1 MFYLK
6 KNKKRM
12 LALCLS
18 AALSV
23 GSLTVYAATEQWN
36 DASLTPAFTTK
47 TAVSEHTDWADWK
60 ANWDKIK
67 TNYEQVALIP
77 GSDFSKLNFGWYS
90 KEKANEAVVRIAD
103 NKDMK
108 NAKEFK
114 GTCTEGT
121 VINGVQYYSNKVTA
135 DGFEPNTTY
144 YYQVKLNGKWQQ
156 AHEYKT
162 GDPHNFSF
170 MYVGDPQ
177 IGASK
182 GQVPNESAVEQSEDV
197 AARNDAYNWNKTLN
211 SALAQHPEINFLV
224 SPGDQINEPA
234 GNNAE
239 KHLLQEYEYSG
250 YLSATAFRNLPQA
263 VAIGNHD
270 CLTTSYQNHFNVPNP
285 FTAET
290 NSTVAGHG
298 YYYTYGSAL
307 FIVIN
312 ANNYNAADHKALV
325 EKAVKENPNA
335 KWRIVVMHQD
345 IYGSGLDH
353 SDSDGIILRN
363 QLTPI
368 FDANDI
374 DVVLQ
379 GHDHTY
385 ARTYQLTSDG
395 KQYDDFAEYK
405 VGQHGQDHKVLDNKL
420 KSDSAFKEYYT
431 SQNRCYTIADM
442 KQGTLV
448 NPLFY
453 CGGNRLTVKNR
464 CHSLPSP
471 FAVLQ
476 SFFLL
481 HACRASPCFWRIPSF
496 RAGFPPANTAQGAFS
511 ASPIYKSESPNTRR
525 PKSPKAAA
533 IRAGWSS
540 LCRGCPCGS
549 PLQWCVPRRTKCR
562 SPKSAVR

>member
-1 MFYLK
+1 MFHFRKTK
-6 KNKKRM
+6 KQM
-12 LALCLS
+12 IALCLS
-18 AALSV
+18 AALSA
-23 GSLTVYAATEQWN
+23 GSLTAYAATEYWN
-36 DASLTPAFTTK
+36 DASTKPMVETK
-47 TAVSEHTDWADWK
+47 TPISDNTNWEQWK
-60 ANWDKIK
+60 AGWDNLK
-67 TNYEQVALIP
+67 TNYEQVALTP
-77 GSDFSKLNFGWYS
+77 GADFSKLNFGWYS
-90 KEKANEAVVRIAD
+90 KEKTDKAMVRIAD
-103 NKDMK
+103 NKEMK

-290 NSTVAGHG
+290 NPTVAGHG

-353 SDSDGIILRN
+353 SDSDGIILRT
-363 QLTPI
+363 QLIPI

-379 GHDHTY
+379 GHDHSY

-395 KQYDDFAEYK
+395 QVHDEFLEYK
-405 VGQHGQDHKVLDNKL
+405 QDQGGFNHDNFDERFEK
-420 KSDSAFKEYYT
+420 DGVFRAYYK
-431 SQNRCYTIADM
+431 SQNLCYNIADKSQGTVVNPEGVFYLTSNSATGSKFYNLIPEQQDYVAARSQNWRPSYSVINITKDSFTVNTYDVETGEAIDSSYTI
-442 KQGTLV
+442 
-448 NPLFY
+448 
-453 CGGNRLTVKNR
+453 VK
-464 CHSLPSP
+464 
-471 FAVLQ
+471 
-476 SFFLL
+476 
-481 HACRASPCFWRIPSF
+481 
-496 RAGFPPANTAQGAFS
+496 
-511 ASPIYKSESPNTRR
+511 K
-525 PKSPKAAA
+525 
-533 IRAGWSS
+533 
-540 LCRGCPCGS
+540 
-549 PLQWCVPRRTKCR
+549 
-562 SPKSAVR
+562 

>member
-1 MFYLK
+1 MFHFRKTK
-6 KNKKRM
+6 KQM
-12 LALCLS
+12 IALCLS
-18 AALSV
+18 AALSA
-23 GSLTVYAATEQWN
+23 GSLTAYAATEYWN
-36 DASLTPAFTTK
+36 DASTKPMVETK
-47 TAVSEHTDWADWK
+47 TPISDNTNWEQWK
-60 ANWDKIK
+60 AGWDNLK
-67 TNYEQVALIP
+67 TNYEQVALTP
-77 GSDFSKLNFGWYS
+77 GADFSKLNFGWYS
-90 KEKANEAVVRIAD
+90 KEKTDKAMVRIAD
-103 NKDMK
+103 NKEMK

-285 FTAET
+285 FTEET

-353 SDSDGIILRN
+353 SDSDGIILRT

-379 GHDHTY
+379 GHDHSY

-395 KQYDDFAEYK
+395 QAHDEFLEYK
-405 VGQHGQDHKVLDNKL
+405 QDQGGFNHDNFDERFEK
-420 KSDSAFKEYYT
+420 DGVFRAYYK
-431 SQNRCYTIADM
+431 SQNLCYNIVDKSQGTVVNPEGVFYLTSNSATGSKFYNLIPEQQDYVAARSQNWRPSYSVINITKDSFTVNTYDVETGEAIDSSYTI
-442 KQGTLV
+442 
-448 NPLFY
+448 
-453 CGGNRLTVKNR
+453 VK
-464 CHSLPSP
+464 
-471 FAVLQ
+471 
-476 SFFLL
+476 
-481 HACRASPCFWRIPSF
+481 
-496 RAGFPPANTAQGAFS
+496 
-511 ASPIYKSESPNTRR
+511 K
-525 PKSPKAAA
+525 
-533 IRAGWSS
+533 
-540 LCRGCPCGS
+540 
-549 PLQWCVPRRTKCR
+549 
-562 SPKSAVR
+562 

>member
-224 SPGDQINEPA
+224 SPGDQISVKGPKT
-234 GNNAE
+234 E
-239 KHLLQEYEYSG
+239 KDYKEQEDQYSG
-250 YLSATAFRNLPQA
+250 YLSAIAFRNLPQA
-263 VAIGNHD
+263 NAIGNHD
-270 CLTTSYQNHFNVPNP
+270 CTSASYQNHFNNPNP
-285 FTAET
+285 FLEET
-290 NSTVAGHG
+290 SPTQAGNG
-298 YYYTYGSAL
+298 YFYSYGNAL

-312 ANNYNAADHKALV
+312 ANNYNAADHKALI
-325 EKAVKENPNA
+325 EKAIKAHPDA

-345 IYGSGLDH
+345 IYGSGKDH
-353 SDSDGIILRN
+353 SDSDGIILRT

-379 GHDHTY
+379 GHDHSY

-395 KQYDDFAEYK
+395 KGHDEFLDYK
-405 VGQHGQDHKVLDNKL
+405 ENQGGFDHSKFDERFDN
-420 KSDSAFKEYYT
+420 DSAFKAYYK
-431 SQNRCYTIADM
+431 SQNFCYTIAD
-442 KQGTLV
+442 KTQGTVV
-448 NPLFY
+448 NPEGVFY
-453 CGGNRLTVKNR
+453 LTSNSATGSKYYNLIPEQQDYIAARSQNWRPSYTVINITKDSFTVNTYDVETGEAIDSAYTIVK
-464 CHSLPSP
+464 
-471 FAVLQ
+471 
-476 SFFLL
+476 
-481 HACRASPCFWRIPSF
+481 
-496 RAGFPPANTAQGAFS
+496 
-511 ASPIYKSESPNTRR
+511 K
-525 PKSPKAAA
+525 
-533 IRAGWSS
+533 
-540 LCRGCPCGS
+540 
-549 PLQWCVPRRTKCR
+549 
-562 SPKSAVR
+562 

>member
-6 KNKKRM
+6 KRRKQM
-12 LALCLS
+12 IALCLS

-23 GSLTVYAATEQWN
+23 GSLTAYAATEYWN
-36 DASLTPAFTTK
+36 DASTKPMVETK
-47 TAVSEHTDWADWK
+47 TPISDNTNWEQWK
-60 ANWDKIK
+60 AGWDNLK
-67 TNYEQVALIP
+67 TNYEQVALTP
-77 GSDFSKLNFGWYS
+77 GADFSKLNFGWYS
-90 KEKANEAVVRIAD
+90 KEKTDKAMVRIAD
-103 NKDMK
+103 NKEMK

-135 DGFEPNTTY
+135 DGFKPNSTY
-144 YYQVKLNGKWQQ
+144 YYQVKLNGEWQQ
-156 AHEYKT
+156 AQEYKT
-162 GDPHNFSF
+162 GDPDNFSF
-170 MYVGDPQ
+170 MFVGDPQ

-395 KQYDDFAEYK
+395 QAHDEFLEYK
-405 VGQHGQDHKVLDNKL
+405 QDQGGFNHDNFDERFEK
-420 KSDSAFKEYYT
+420 DGVFRAYYK
-431 SQNRCYTIADM
+431 SQNLCYNIAD
-442 KQGTLV
+442 KSQGTVV
-448 NPLFY
+448 NPEGVFY
-453 CGGNRLTVKNR
+453 LTSNSATGSKFYNLIEQQQDYVAAR
-464 CHSLPSP
+464 S
-471 FAVLQ
+471 Q
-476 SFFLL
+476 T
-481 HACRASPCFWRIPSF
+481 WRPTYSVINITDDKF
-496 RAGFPPANTAQGAFS
+496 TINTYDAQTGT
-511 ASPIYKSESPNTRR
+511 PIDEAYSIIKRE
-525 PKSPKAAA
+525 
-533 IRAGWSS
+533 
-540 LCRGCPCGS
+540 
-549 PLQWCVPRRTKCR
+549 
-562 SPKSAVR
+562 

>member
-1 MFYLK
+1 MFYFK

-23 GSLTVYAATEQWN
+23 GSLTVYAATEHWN
-36 DASLTPAFTTK
+36 DASATPTVTTK
-47 TAVSEHTDWADWK
+47 TMFSDNTDWNTWK
-60 ANWDKIK
+60 ANWAKVK
-67 TNYEQVALIP
+67 TNYEQVALTP

-90 KEKANEAVVRIAD
+90 KDKADNAVVRIAD
-103 NKDMK
+103 NKEMK

-114 GTCTEGT
+114 GTCTQGT

-135 DGFEPNTTY
+135 DGFKPNSTY
-144 YYQVKLNGKWQQ
+144 YYQVKLNGKWQE
-156 AHEYKT
+156 AHQYKT

-177 IGASK
+177 IGAST
-182 GQVPNESAVEQSEDV
+182 GQVPNDGTTKQDGDTAT
-197 AARNDAYNWNKTLN
+197 RNDAYNWNKTMN
-211 SALAQHPEINFLV
+211 EALASHPEINFLV

-234 GNNAE
+234 GSDPA
-239 KHLLQEYEYSG
+239 KIQLQESQYAG
-250 YLSATAFRNLPQA
+250 YLSATALRSLPQA

-270 CLTTSYQNHFNVPNP
+270 CLTPGYQNHFNTPNP
-285 FTAET
+285 FTEKANPT
-290 NSTVAGHG
+290 AAGHG
-298 YYYTYGSAL
+298 YFYTYGSAL

-312 ANNYNAADHKALV
+312 ANNYNAADHKALI

-345 IYGSGLDH
+345 IYGSGFDH

-368 FDANDI
+368 FDANKI

-395 KQYDDFAEYK
+395 KSYDDFAAYK
-405 VGQHGQDHKVLDNKL
+405 VSGQHGQNHNLLDNKL
-420 KSDSAFKEYYT
+420 KTDSAFKQYYE

-448 NPLFY
+448 NPKGVFY
-453 CGGNRLTVKNR
+453 MTSNSATGSKFYNLIEQQQDYIAARSQT
-464 CHSLPSP
+464 
-471 FAVLQ
+471 
-476 SFFLL
+476 
-481 HACRASPCFWRIPSF
+481 WRPTYSVINITDEKF
-496 RAGFPPANTAQGAFS
+496 TINTYDAQTGT
-511 ASPIYKSESPNTRR
+511 PIDEAYSIIKR
-525 PKSPKAAA
+525 
-533 IRAGWSS
+533 
-540 LCRGCPCGS
+540 
-549 PLQWCVPRRTKCR
+549 
-562 SPKSAVR
+562 

>member
-1 MFYLK
+1 
-6 KNKKRM
+6 M

-90 KEKANEAVVRIAD
+90 KEKTDKAMVRIAD

-270 CLTTSYQNHFNVPNP
+270 CSSASYQNHFNNPNP
-285 FTAET
+285 FLEE
-290 NSTVAGHG
+290 STPTPAGNG
-298 YYYTYGSAL
+298 YFYSYGNAL

-353 SDSDGIILRN
+353 SDSDGIILRT

-379 GHDHTY
+379 GHDHSY

-395 KQYDDFAEYK
+395 QAHDEFLEYK
-405 VGQHGQDHKVLDNKL
+405 QDQGGFNHDNFDERFEK
-420 KSDSAFKEYYT
+420 DGVFRAYYK
-431 SQNRCYTIADM
+431 SQNLCYNIADKSQGTVVNPEGVFYLTSNSATGSKFYNLIPEQQDYVAARSQNWRPSYSVINITKDSFTVNTYDVETGEAIDSSYTI
-442 KQGTLV
+442 
-448 NPLFY
+448 
-453 CGGNRLTVKNR
+453 VK
-464 CHSLPSP
+464 
-471 FAVLQ
+471 
-476 SFFLL
+476 
-481 HACRASPCFWRIPSF
+481 
-496 RAGFPPANTAQGAFS
+496 
-511 ASPIYKSESPNTRR
+511 K
-525 PKSPKAAA
+525 
-533 IRAGWSS
+533 
-540 LCRGCPCGS
+540 
-549 PLQWCVPRRTKCR
+549 
-562 SPKSAVR
+562 

>member
-6 KNKKRM
+6 KRRKQM
-12 LALCLS
+12 IALCLS

-23 GSLTVYAATEQWN
+23 GSLTAYAATEYWN
-36 DASLTPAFTTK
+36 DASTKPMVETK
-47 TAVSEHTDWADWK
+47 TPISDNTNWEQWK
-60 ANWDKIK
+60 AGWDNLK
-67 TNYEQVALIP
+67 TNYEQVALTP
-77 GSDFSKLNFGWYS
+77 GADFSKLNFGWYS
-90 KEKANEAVVRIAD
+90 KEKTDKAMVRIAD
-103 NKDMK
+103 NKEMK

-353 SDSDGIILRN
+353 SDSDGIILRT

-379 GHDHTY
+379 GHDHSY

-395 KQYDDFAEYK
+395 QAHDEFLEYK
-405 VGQHGQDHKVLDNKL
+405 QDQGGFNHDNFDERFEK
-420 KSDSAFKEYYT
+420 DGVFRAYYK
-431 SQNRCYTIADM
+431 SQNLCYNIADKSQGTVVNPEGVFYLTSNSATGSKFYNLIPEQQDYVAARSQNWRPSYSVINITKDSFTVNTYDVETGEAIDSSYTI
-442 KQGTLV
+442 
-448 NPLFY
+448 
-453 CGGNRLTVKNR
+453 VK
-464 CHSLPSP
+464 
-471 FAVLQ
+471 
-476 SFFLL
+476 
-481 HACRASPCFWRIPSF
+481 
-496 RAGFPPANTAQGAFS
+496 
-511 ASPIYKSESPNTRR
+511 K
-525 PKSPKAAA
+525 
-533 IRAGWSS
+533 
-540 LCRGCPCGS
+540 
-549 PLQWCVPRRTKCR
+549 
-562 SPKSAVR
+562 

>member
-135 DGFEPNTTY
+135 DGFKPNSTY
-144 YYQVKLNGKWQQ
+144 YYQVKLNGEWQQ
-156 AHEYKT
+156 AQEYKT
-162 GDPHNFSF
+162 GDPDNFSF
-170 MYVGDPQ
+170 MFVGDPQ
-177 IGASK
+177 IGSSYKQKNA
-182 GQVPNESAVEQSEDV
+182 ESNGKKLGNDL
-197 AARNDAYNWNKTLN
+197 AARNDSYNWNVTLN
-211 SALAQHPEINFLV
+211 KAMEQHPEIDFLV
-224 SPGDQINEPA
+224 SPGDQVSVKGNEDA
-234 GNNAE
+234 KDLKE
-239 KHLLQEYEYSG
+239 QEDQYSG
-250 YLSATAFRNLPQA
+250 YLSASVLRNLPQA

-270 CLTTSYQNHFNVPNP
+270 CSSASYQNHFNNPNP
-285 FTAET
+285 FLEE
-290 NSTVAGHG
+290 STPTPAGNG
-298 YYYTYGSAL
+298 YFYSYGNAL

-312 ANNYNAADHKALV
+312 ANNYNAADHKALI
-325 EKAVKENPNA
+325 EKAIKENPNA

-448 NPLFY
+448 NPEGVFY
-453 CGGNRLTVKNR
+453 MTSNSATGSKFYNLIEQQQDYVAARSQT
-464 CHSLPSP
+464 
-471 FAVLQ
+471 
-476 SFFLL
+476 
-481 HACRASPCFWRIPSF
+481 WRPTYSVINITDDKF
-496 RAGFPPANTAQGAFS
+496 TINTYDAQTGT
-511 ASPIYKSESPNTRR
+511 PIDEAYSIIKR
-525 PKSPKAAA
+525 
-533 IRAGWSS
+533 
-540 LCRGCPCGS
+540 
-549 PLQWCVPRRTKCR
+549 
-562 SPKSAVR
+562 

>member
-1 MFYLK
+1 M
-6 KNKKRM
+6 
-12 LALCLS
+12 
-18 AALSV
+18 
-23 GSLTVYAATEQWN
+23 
-36 DASLTPAFTTK
+36 
-47 TAVSEHTDWADWK
+47 
-60 ANWDKIK
+60 
-67 TNYEQVALIP
+67 
-77 GSDFSKLNFGWYS
+77 
-90 KEKANEAVVRIAD
+90 
-103 NKDMK
+103 
-108 NAKEFK
+108 
-114 GTCTEGT
+114 
-121 VINGVQYYSNKVTA
+121 QYYSNKVTA

-312 ANNYNAADHKALV
+312 ANNYNAADHKALI

-448 NPLFY
+448 NPEGVFY
-453 CGGNRLTVKNR
+453 MTSNSATGSKFYNLIEQQQDYVAARSQT
-464 CHSLPSP
+464 
-471 FAVLQ
+471 
-476 SFFLL
+476 
-481 HACRASPCFWRIPSF
+481 WRPTYSVINITDDKF
-496 RAGFPPANTAQGAFS
+496 TINTYDAQTGT
-511 ASPIYKSESPNTRR
+511 PIDEAYSIIKR
-525 PKSPKAAA
+525 
-533 IRAGWSS
+533 
-540 LCRGCPCGS
+540 
-549 PLQWCVPRRTKCR
+549 
-562 SPKSAVR
+562 

>member
-1 MFYLK
+1 MFSLK
-6 KNKKRM
+6 KGKKRM
-12 LALCLS
+12 LALCLT

-23 GSLTVYAATEQWN
+23 GSLTAYAATEYWN
-36 DASLTPAFTTK
+36 DASTVPGYTTK
-47 TAVSEHTDWADWK
+47 TVVSQNTDWAQWK

-67 TNYEQVALIP
+67 SNHEQVALTP
-77 GSDFSKLNFGWYS
+77 GADFSKLNFGWYS
-90 KEKANEAVVRIAD
+90 KTKVNEAVVRVAD
-103 NKDMK
+103 NKEMN

-114 GTCTEGT
+114 GTCQAGT
-121 VINGVQYYSNKVTA
+121 VIGGVQYYTNKVTA
-135 DGFEPNTTY
+135 DGFKPNSTY
-144 YYQVKLNGKWQQ
+144 YYQVQINGQWQDV
-156 AHEYKT
+156 HEYKT

-182 GQVPNESAVEQSEDV
+182 GQVPSDGSEKQSGDI
-197 AARNDAYNWNKTLN
+197 AARNDAFNWNKTMN

-234 GNNAE
+234 GDGDASKLQQQEAE
-239 KHLLQEYEYSG
+239 YAG

-270 CLTTSYQNHFNVPNP
+270 CLTPGWQNHFNAPNM
-285 FTAET
+285 FTEEANPT
-290 NSTVAGHG
+290 AAGHG

-325 EKAVKENPNA
+325 EKAVKANPNA
-335 KWRIVVMHQD
+335 KWRIVVMNQD

-385 ARTYQLTSDG
+385 ARTYQLTSKPG
-395 KQYDDFAEYK
+395 QYDSFDEFK
-405 VGQHGQDHKVLDNKL
+405 VAGQHGQNHNILDEQL
-420 KSDSAFKEYYT
+420 KADKAFKDYYE

-448 NPLFY
+448 NPDGVFY
-453 CGGNRLTVKNR
+453 MTSNSATGSKFYNLIEQKQDYVAARSQTWRPTYSVINITDEKFTINTYDAETGT
-464 CHSLPSP
+464 PID
-471 FAVLQ
+471 Q
-476 SFFLL
+476 SY
-481 HACRASPCFWRIPSF
+481 SI
-496 RAGFPPANTAQGAFS
+496 
-511 ASPIYKSESPNTRR
+511 IK
-525 PKSPKAAA
+525 K
-533 IRAGWSS
+533 
-540 LCRGCPCGS
+540 
-549 PLQWCVPRRTKCR
+549 
-562 SPKSAVR
+562 

>member
-6 KNKKRM
+6 KRRKQM
-12 LALCLS
+12 IALCLS

-23 GSLTVYAATEQWN
+23 GSLTAYAATEYWN
-36 DASLTPAFTTK
+36 DASTKPMVETK
-47 TAVSEHTDWADWK
+47 TPISDNTNWEQWK
-60 ANWDKIK
+60 AGWDNLK
-67 TNYEQVALIP
+67 TNYEQVALTP
-77 GSDFSKLNFGWYS
+77 GADFSKLNFGWYS
-90 KEKANEAVVRIAD
+90 KEKTDKAMVRIAD
-103 NKDMK
+103 NKEMK

-312 ANNYNAADHKALV
+312 ANNYNAADHKALI
-325 EKAVKENPNA
+325 EKAIKENPNA

-353 SDSDGIILRN
+353 SDSDGIILRT

-368 FDANDI
+368 FDAYDL

-379 GHDHTY
+379 GHDHSY

-395 KQYDDFAEYK
+395 QAHDEFLEYK
-405 VGQHGQDHKVLDNKL
+405 QDQGGFNHDNFDERFEK
-420 KSDSAFKEYYT
+420 DGVFRAYYK
-431 SQNRCYTIADM
+431 SQNLCYNIADKSQGTVVNPEGVFYLTSNSATGSKFYNLIPEQQDYVAARSQNWRPSYSVINITKNSFTVNTYDVETGEAIDSSYTI
-442 KQGTLV
+442 
-448 NPLFY
+448 
-453 CGGNRLTVKNR
+453 VK
-464 CHSLPSP
+464 
-471 FAVLQ
+471 
-476 SFFLL
+476 
-481 HACRASPCFWRIPSF
+481 
-496 RAGFPPANTAQGAFS
+496 
-511 ASPIYKSESPNTRR
+511 K
-525 PKSPKAAA
+525 
-533 IRAGWSS
+533 
-540 LCRGCPCGS
+540 
-549 PLQWCVPRRTKCR
+549 
-562 SPKSAVR
+562 